1 MIHILEVSPKHSV
14 AEVMKLTRRFAMTG
28 GVELALPREAS
39 VEELA
44 ELANLWI
51 PELTGVP
58 GNNHEKRTSN
68 AYRILELIKDS
79 PITAEDTR
87 ASINSIIS

>member
-1 MIHILEVSPKHSV
+1 
-14 AEVMKLTRRFAMTG
+14 
-28 GVELALPREAS
+28 
-39 VEELA
+39 
-44 ELANLWI
+44 
-51 PELTGVP
+51 VP